1 MSKGEAVMTNYS
13 SSERINSVEVTS
25 DTITG
30 RGGLALFS
38 RYLETINVFGI
49 LDNKFGH
56 IRKSSK
62 GIVVWVLF
70 KQVFVGY
77 LMPLPDTYPIL
88 IT

>member
-1 MSKGEAVMTNYS
+1 MKKYS

-38 RYLETINVFGI
+38 RYLETINIFGM

-62 GIVVWVLF
+62 GIAVWILF
-70 KQVFVGY
+70 KQVFCWLFDATSRHISY
-77 LMPLPDTYPIL
+77 FDHINLKFPF
-88 IT
+88 